1 MSRSTAPASRRLSR
15 QILMKVLFLGTI
27 IVGSATI
34 ICYFLVYNM
43 SSEKTFSYLRQYMLE
58 RRQQENRTFLD
69 AYAHLE
75 FFRDEFLKLYLSDI
89 EFSDDEFW
97 NMYEVDKDG
106 ATRMK
111 KEFFDVGFDPR
122 LGRTW
127 GVTSFIGNNQSV
139 ASREFKRRL
148 LLSYI
153 LVNRYGPAWLPT
165 GILHVTYPENALVI
179 FSPDDPWGLRARPD
193 LPMNELGTI
202 KATLQ
207 SENPDRKPVWTGLY
221 FDETVGKWTITFEMP
236 VDYQERHLINP
247 SLDVSLESIMNR
259 LDSGHPEG
267 AYNLIL
273 SKNGYLIAHPGD
285 LRNELKLKGQLS
297 LEKIGDPGLTRMHQ
311 EITAHAELSTQDVAI
326 IEDAG
331 GGNYLFV
338 APLTGPEWWFV
349 MVLPKAIIA
358 REAHKTSQIVLF
370 LGFSLFV
377 LYYVAV
383 HLIIR
388 GQVKLPLQRLQNA
401 VSLVARGDYGKVI
414 ETPRMLPLEQKNEIG
429 QLAGLFLDMC
439 REVNEVHENL
449 QHIVESRTRELETA
463 NAKLRDLS
471 LLDGLTGIHNRRS
484 FDRDIPRVFAQAAS
498 GLASFSLMLADIDFF
513 KSYNDRYGHTA
524 GDEALRRISD
534 VIAANIR
541 DCDRVYRYGGE
552 EIAVIFN
559 DADEKTAIQVGQRL
573 IAATQAADLP
583 HEGSQHGAVTLSA
596 GLAAYSPRFASVTD
610 MIDAADA
617 SLYEAKASGRNCLRV
632 SDVS

>member
-1 MSRSTAPASRRLSR
+1 MSMSTAPASRRLSR
-15 QILMKVLFLGTI
+15 QILMKVLVLGTI

-34 ICYFLVYNM
+34 ICYFLVYNI
-43 SSEKTFSYLRQYMLE
+43 SSEKTFAYLRQYMLE
-58 RRQQENRTFLD
+58 RRQQENRAFLD

-139 ASREFKRRL
+139 ASRDFKRRL

-179 FSPDDPWGLRARPD
+179 FSPDDPWGLQARPD

-207 SENPDRKPVWTGLY
+207 SENPQRTPVWTGLY
-221 FDETVGKWTITFEMP
+221 YDETVGKWTITFEMP
-236 VDYQERHLINP
+236 VDDQGRHLINP

-259 LDSGHPEG
+259 LDSGLPEG

-297 LEKIGDPGLTRMHQ
+297 LDKIGDPGLTRMHQ
-311 EITAHAELSTQDVAI
+311 EITAHAGLSTQDVSI

-349 MVLPKAIIA
+349 MVLPKALIA
-358 REAHKTSQIVLF
+358 REAHQTSQIVLF

-377 LYYVAV
+377 LYYFAV

-388 GQVKLPLQRLQNA
+388 GQVKLPLRRLQNA
-401 VSLVARGDYGKVI
+401 VSLVARGEYERVI
-414 ETPRMLPLEQKNEIG
+414 ATPQLLPLEQKNEIG

-439 REVNEVHENL
+439 REVNGVHENL

-471 LLDGLTGIHNRRS
+471 LLDGLTGIHNRRA
-484 FDRDIPRVFAQAAS
+484 FDRDIPRVFAQAAN

-513 KSYNDRYGHTA
+513 KNYNDRYGHTA
-524 GDEALRRISD
+524 GDVALRRISD

-552 EIAVIFN
+552 ELAVIFN
-559 DADEKTAIQVGQRL
+559 DADEKTAIQVSERL
-573 IAATQAADLP
+573 IAAVRASGLP
-583 HEGSQHGAVTLSA
+583 HASSQHGGVTISA

-617 SLYEAKASGRNCLRV
+617 SLYAAKSSGRNCLRV
-632 SDVS
+632 SNAS